1 MNFGKRPTEELYDL
15 NQDPDCVKNLATDKK
30 YAKLKDQLAQEM
42 TTRLKNQQDP
52 RLTGNAGYFD
62 TIPFV
67 NRGNVRFYE
76 RYMMGEKVRA
86 GWVNL
91 SDFEEK
97 PLD

>member
-1 MNFGKRPTEELYDL
+1 
-15 NQDPDCVKNLATDKK
+15 
-30 YAKLKDQLAQEM
+30 M

-76 RYMMGEKVRA
+76 RYMKGEKVRA